1 MGTPSYSGNENLA
14 LHSAILVMGSRKY
27 HLSMGK
33 LNWQAIKKLYSYSSS
48 DLGIPSYCG
57 NENCAPHFCDGKWK
71 IPFDPFYSQV
81 FVRIDSLS
89 MLPYYNYLPLYVG
102 KIKQQRNS

>member
-33 LNWQAIKKLYSYSSS
+33 LNCQAIKKLYSYSSS

-57 NENCAPHFCDGKWK
+57 NENLAPYFGDGKWK
-71 IPFDPFYSQV
+71 IPEPFYSHV
-81 FVRIDSLS
+81 SVHIDSFS
-89 MLPYYNYLPLYVG
+89 MLPYYNCLPRYVG
-102 KIKQQRNS
+102 KRNQQSNL